1 MAFFTKMT
9 SSTQDVNK
17 KNAVIMGRKTWE
29 SVPKKFKP
37 FANRI
42 NVILSNSIK

>member
-9 SSTQDVNK
+9 STVIDGNK

-29 SVPKKFKP
+29 SVPKKYKP
-37 FANRI
+37 FSNRI
-42 NVILSNSIK
+42 NVILSNSVT